1 MSRKQ
6 ISIAN
11 LKRLPVGSDVLYVQE
26 ATGHF
31 ARMWIAK
38 NHKGRLVLKGVLSER
53 YLSEVTASPGYHF
66 EVER

>member
-1 MSRKQ
+1 MRKQ

-11 LKRLPVGSDVLYVQE
+11 LKRLPVGSDVLYVE
-26 ATGHF
+26 ESTGHF

-38 NHKGRLVLKGVLSER
+38 NHKGRLVLKGVMYER
-53 YLSEVTASPGYHF
+53 FLLEVTASPGYHF

>member
-1 MSRKQ
+1 MRKQ

-11 LKRLPVGSDVLYVQE
+11 LKRLPVGSDVLYVE
-26 ATGHF
+26 ESTGNY
-31 ARMWIAK
+31 ARKWIAK

-53 YLSEVTASPGYHF
+53 FLSEVTAVPGYHF